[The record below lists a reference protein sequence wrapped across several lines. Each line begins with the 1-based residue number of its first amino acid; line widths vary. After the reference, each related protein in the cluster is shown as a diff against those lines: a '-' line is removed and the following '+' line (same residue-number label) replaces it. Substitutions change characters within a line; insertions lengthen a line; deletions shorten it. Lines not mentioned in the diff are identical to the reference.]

1 MINFYD
7 INVYSYVDSV
17 GTVMAYC
24 TPAVYCD
31 LIKRMNV
38 LITSTRYMYMYVHL
52 LYSLLE
58 IGEVL
63 LNLLMMVV
71 LQREVL
77 QRLRN
82 ILFSL
87 LIKYFHIIMDFPLV
101 YLLINCIAMWIS
113 FGNFFGKCVNCTK
126 RLIRALHALW
136 AFLVISLSIRLYLS
150 EHVVINL
157 PLSKSGLYFTPKVPS
172 GKWCSV
178 TLDQVSRS
186 KVKFITVLCVKN
198 LFRS

>member
-7 INVYSYVDSV
+7 INVYCYDDSV

-38 LITSTRYMYMYVHL
+38 LITMYVHL

-101 YLLINCIAMWIS
+101 YLLINCIAM
-113 FGNFFGKCVNCTK
+113 
-126 RLIRALHALW
+126 
-136 AFLVISLSIRLYLS
+136 
-150 EHVVINL
+150 
-157 PLSKSGLYFTPKVPS
+157 
-172 GKWCSV
+172 
-178 TLDQVSRS
+178 
-186 KVKFITVLCVKN
+186 
-198 LFRS
+198 

>member
-1 MINFYD
+1 
-7 INVYSYVDSV
+7 
-17 GTVMAYC
+17 
-24 TPAVYCD
+24 
-31 LIKRMNV
+31 MNV

-71 LQREVL
+71 LIQREVL

-157 PLSKSGLYFTPKVPS
+157 PLSKSGLYMYFTPKVPS

-186 KVKFITVLCVKN
+186 KVKLITVLCVKY
-198 LFRS
+198 LFRSYTVNILHLLCILFSFFGRKQLPLIQVHC

>member
-1 MINFYD
+1 
-7 INVYSYVDSV
+7 
-17 GTVMAYC
+17 
-24 TPAVYCD
+24 
-31 LIKRMNV
+31 MNV

-157 PLSKSGLYFTPKVPS
+157 PLSKSGLYMYFTSKVPS

-186 KVKFITVLCVKN
+186 KVKLVTVVCVKY
-198 LFRS
+198 LFRSYTVNIIFGCVFFFAFLAESSFR

>member
-1 MINFYD
+1 M
-7 INVYSYVDSV
+7 
-17 GTVMAYC
+17 
-24 TPAVYCD
+24 
-31 LIKRMNV
+31 
-38 LITSTRYMYMYVHL
+38 
-52 LYSLLE
+52 
-58 IGEVL
+58 
-63 LNLLMMVV
+63 
-71 LQREVL
+71 L

-150 EHVVINL
+150 EHVVIHL
-157 PLSKSGLYFTPKVPS
+157 PLSKSGLYMYFTSKVPS

-178 TLDQVSRS
+178 TLDQV
-186 KVKFITVLCVKN
+186 VCVKY
-198 LFRS
+198 LFRSYTVNIIFGCVFFFAFLAESSFR